1 MKLNMDLC
9 DWLALSKME
18 FTMEDYRVGKFN
30 LHYPLL
36 TKRIAYVLECSTLK
50 LWKGVYLVCKSV
62 KERER
67 GEEEERLC
75 RY

>member
-1 MKLNMDLC
+1 MDLC
-9 DWLALSKME
+9 DCLTLFKME
-18 FTMEDYRVGKFN
+18 LTMEDYSVGKFN

-36 TKRIAYVLECSTLK
+36 TKRIAYVPECSTLK
-50 LWKGVYLVCKSV
+50 LWKGAYLVCKSV

-67 GEEEERLC
+67 GEEEERLS